1 MYKLVVLSACV
12 SAAYAVA
19 DPVQV
24 YAGGL
29 PYGAAYQGFA
39 GVPAGYAAG
48 YAAAPVAAYAAPA
61 APAVPAAYAASL
73 PAPAQIPI
81 PQPAVALP
89 ADYATGPAH
98 VAHPVPAAAAP
109 IPSPGLGLPEAAT
122 YALPPVRQVAKAPIV
137 ENFVEPVEQWG
148 YKVAY

>member
-1 MYKLVVLSACV
+1 MGTMYKLVVLSACV
-12 SAAYAVA
+12 AAAYAVA

-48 YAAAPVAAYAAPA
+48 YAAAPVAAYAAAPVAAAPA

-81 PQPAVALP
+81 PQPDRLP
-89 ADYATGPAH
+89 RL
-98 VAHPVPAAAAP
+98 
-109 IPSPGLGLPEAAT
+109 PSSRTSLSPLSSGDTRLPT
-122 YALPPVRQVAKAPIV
+122 K
-137 ENFVEPVEQWG
+137 
-148 YKVAY
+148 